1 MALPHKCFYLCIMG
15 SQKCQNY
22 YTIFIGCLQ
31 IREVRASWRHQG
43 STPRSSRRRWRSLSW
58 SMEVCG
64 PLPRSWGPS
73 RSSTRFAV
81 PGRSLRIFS
90 DDNFTS
96 IISPFLRSYNMEMK
110 HFMCHC
116 CTLAKMYISPLSID
130 WDLRD
135 VSRCSG
141 SRATDQYFWGTSRET
156 PCITNIFHIQHIHV
170 QTMQ

>member
-1 MALPHKCFYLCIMG
+1 MSKLLHNIYWVLANPRIVVRRHGADKGQLHISEEEM
-15 SQKCQNY
+15 
-22 YTIFIGCLQ
+22 TFIILAYG
-31 IREVRASWRHQG
+31 A
-43 STPRSSRRRWRSLSW
+43 SRRYVAASNILLFLR
-58 SMEVCG
+58 CCD
-64 PLPRSWGPS
+64 
-73 RSSTRFAV
+73 TFAV
-81 PGRSLRIFS
+81 QGRSLRIFS

-96 IISPFLRSYNMEMK
+96 IILPFLRAYNMEMK